1 MRKIELTAFFRSEE
15 IICRIISAEQEYQML
30 HIENHFIKEHLLD
43 GNFGLEKESLRITED
58 GHFSHSKHPFPN
70 DPNIVRDFSE
80 NQTEINTGVHQSP
93 EGALE
98 ELLTHTHKIQDAL
111 LSLPVKEYL
120 WPFSNPPYIQ
130 NELDIPIAQFTGA
143 EASKTEYREYLSKK
157 YGRYRMTFSGIHFN
171 FSFSDELL
179 QKDYELCQTKENFSF
194 QDYKNKLYLTLAKKM
209 SIYGWIM
216 VPIAA
221 ASPVLDSSFMER
233 GVFDGDIFTGMASV
247 RCSEMGYWNEFTPV
261 FVYNDI
267 KEYTDRIQAYV
278 DDGALMAPSELYY
291 PIRIKPRGVN
301 SLSSLK
307 ENGANHIE
315 LRMFDLNP
323 FEESGL
329 DIRDIKFAHLMLVWL
344 ASTPDKP
351 VSLNDQVHAVQNF
364 KNAARYDL
372 KTVYM
377 YDENGES
384 YSFVTA
390 AKIIIERMRSFFR
403 SNGFDANDLLDY
415 EYAKFE
421 NAKNRYAWRM
431 RTEFG
436 KEYVKTGL
444 KFLKERVGK
453 QRGE

>member
-1 MRKIELTAFFRSEE
+1 
-15 IICRIISAEQEYQML
+15 ML
-30 HIENHFIKEHLLD
+30 HIENAFIREHLLE
-43 GNFGLEKESLRITED
+43 GNFGLEKEALRITED
-58 GHFSHSKHPFPN
+58 GHFSHTPHPFPN

-80 NQTEINTGVHQSP
+80 NQTEINTGVHISP

-98 ELLTHTHKIQDAL
+98 ELLSHTRRIQKTL
-111 LSLPVKEYL
+111 LELPEKEYL
-120 WPFSNPPYIQ
+120 WPFSNPPYIR
-130 NELDIPIAQFTGA
+130 NELDIPIARFFGE

-157 YGRYRMTFSGIHFN
+157 YGRYKMTFSGIHFN

-179 QKDYELCQTKENFSF
+179 LKDYSLCPDQKDMSF
-194 QDYKNKLYLTLAKKM
+194 QQYKNRLYLSLAKRL

-216 VPIAA
+216 VPVTA

-261 FVYNDI
+261 FVYDSI
-267 KEYTDRIQAYV
+267 EQYADRIETYV
-278 DDGALMAPSELYY
+278 NDGALMAPSELYF
-291 PIRIKPRGVN
+291 PIRLKPKGVN
-301 SLSSLK
+301 RLSSLR
-307 ENGANHIE
+307 EHGANHIE
-315 LRMFDLNP
+315 MRMFDLNP

-329 DIRDIKFAHLMLVWL
+329 DIRDVRFAHLLLVWL
-344 ASTPDKP
+344 ASTPDEK

-384 YSFVTA
+384 YSFVSA
-390 AKIIIERMRSFFR
+390 AKIIIERIRSFFR
-403 SNGFDANDLLDY
+403 SNGYEVDELLDF

-421 NAKNRYAWRM
+421 NAENRYAYRM
-431 RTEFG
+431 RKEFG
-436 KEYVKTGL
+436 REYVKGGL
-444 KFLKERVGK
+444 RYMKEKLAVSGSLL
-453 QRGE
+453 